1 VVEMNENEMKDSFTI
16 GTAGKDGCIKVY
28 FDSTNAEEKIN
39 LALKLYNKYVEL
51 KQMRREL

>member
-28 FDSTNAEEKIN
+28 FDSINAEEKID